1 MLKAHV
7 HEENENIAVE
17 FECSGT
23 RAKCRLDVALLV
35 LAVLHR
41 MTEDTVAHINEEYKK
56 ENPDAVITDEMIT
69 EATDVIMND
78 QLEMFLKT
86 LLKALA
92 ARTHKKSTV
101 IDVSLLSRLKAHL
114 DHEPSSSWKG
124 TSGEEQSVDTNEQEE
139 ENNA

>member
-1 MLKAHV
+1 
-7 HEENENIAVE
+7 
-17 FECSGT
+17 
-23 RAKCRLDVALLV
+23 
-35 LAVLHR
+35 

-56 ENPDAVITDEMIT
+56 DNPDAVITDEMIT

-92 ARTHKKSTV
+92 ARTHKKSTI
-101 IDVSLLSRLKAHL
+101 IDVSLLNRLRVHL

-124 TSGEEQSVDTNEQEE
+124 KSNTEQSVDTNEQEE
-139 ENNA
+139 ENND